1 MIIDDLDTPAL
12 LVERARLERN
22 LRRMQEK
29 ADAGGA
35 RLRPHIKTHKS
46 PWIARRQQE
55 VGAEGITVATPGEA
69 EAFFEEGFEDL
80 RVAYAVVGDRKH
92 ARLARL
98 TNRGADVSF
107 CVDTEAGIEAA
118 AQFYDGKQRPAQVF
132 LEIDVGHGR
141 CGVPWSRPEQA
152 EGLARQVRDASA
164 LRLCGLLTHA
174 GHSYHGPAPQGHDP
188 QGASETPDEAL
199 RRVTREER
207 ERILSI
213 AERLGEAGLADPAR
227 FEVSI
232 GSTPSMTHFPVEDE
246 IEDEKAAPGNFSV
259 TEVRPGN
266 YVFYDAMQVALGSAA
281 LEDCALTALATV
293 TSKRRSEGGTER
305 LYLDAGK
312 KVLTT
317 DTGYDPS
324 TYGTLLYNAAAMRPW
339 PHARIH
345 RLSEEHA
352 WVQVPGGA
360 PFTTG
365 DRVRVVPNHACVTV
379 ATQDVLHLV
388 DGEDVIRA
396 LPVVARGHANL
407 QP

>member
-1 MIIDDLDTPAL
+1 MIVDDLDTPAL
-12 LVERARLERN
+12 LVEKERLERN
-22 LRRMQEK
+22 LRRMQER
-29 ADAGGA
+29 ADAGDA

-46 PWIARRQQE
+46 PPIAQWQQQE
-55 VGAEGITVATPGEA
+55 GGDGIAVATPGEA
-69 EAFFEEGFEDL
+69 EAFFEEGFEDI
-80 RVAYAVVGDRKH
+80 RVAYTVVGDRKH

-98 TNRGADVSF
+98 MNRGAEVSF
-107 CVDTEAGIEAA
+107 CADTEAGIAAA
-118 AQFYDGKQRPAQVF
+118 AQFYDGKQRPARVL

-141 CGVPWSRPEQA
+141 CGVPWQRRDRA
-152 EGLARQVRDASA
+152 EARARQIAEAPA
-164 LRLCGLLTHA
+164 LQLAGLLTHA
-174 GHSYHGPAPQGHDP
+174 GQGYQGPREG
-188 QGASETPDEAL
+188 ETPDEAL
-199 RRVTREER
+199 RRVAREER
-207 ERILSI
+207 ERILGV
-213 AERLGEAGLADPAR
+213 AAHLGDAGLADPSGEDDP
-227 FEVSI
+227 FEISI

-246 IEDEKAAPGNFSV
+246 KAAHEDFSV

-293 TSKRRSEGGTER
+293 TSKRRSGEGTER

-317 DTGYDPS
+317 DRGAAGPG
-324 TYGTLLYNAAAMRPW
+324 YGTLLYNAAAMRPW
-339 PHARIH
+339 PHAQVH

-352 WVQVPGGA
+352 WLEVPGGA

-388 DGEDVIRA
+388 DGEDVIQT
-396 LPVVARGHANL
+396 LPVVARGHAG
-407 QP
+407 